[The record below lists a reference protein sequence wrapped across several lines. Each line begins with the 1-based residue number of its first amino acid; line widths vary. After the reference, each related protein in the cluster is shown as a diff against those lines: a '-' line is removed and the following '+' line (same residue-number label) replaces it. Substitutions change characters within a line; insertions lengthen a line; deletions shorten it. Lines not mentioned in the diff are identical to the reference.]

1 MDLIAREKRIEW
13 ICRILMTINVFILIR
28 GYISYFQAKH
38 QLVSPLIPKNIM
50 YQILEDGGDI
60 IMKGILGSAV
70 LFLAGLWF
78 YSFRKKIIAV
88 ILFSLSII
96 FYKALLIIF

>member
-1 MDLIAREKRIEW
+1 MVLTEREKRIDW
-13 ICRILMTINVFILIR
+13 ICRILMTINVFILVA
-28 GYISYFQAKH
+28 GYISYFQAKC
-38 QLVSPLIPKNIM
+38 QLVSPLIPKNIL
-50 YQILEDGGDI
+50 YQILEDDEDI
-60 IMKGILGSAV
+60 IIKAILGSAV

-78 YSFRKKIIAV
+78 YSFRKKVLAV